1 VSISAGRLALG
12 DRLRQYR
19 MTAGLSGSELARR
32 LGWQNSKVS
41 RIELARQGVTDAD
54 ITAWCGPCQISDDEA
69 AALHDELRAIRMEE
83 ARLSGALRAGH
94 AAVQHE
100 VEDRE
105 AHATRIRVFDHAV
118 VPGLAQTPE
127 YARQLFIRLAE
138 LRDTPRDADA
148 AVAVRMRRQQVL
160 YDPNRQ
166 VEMLVTEAALRYP
179 PCTKEAMAGQIDRLL
194 GLASLSTVW
203 FGIIPLDTPLTVLPL
218 HGFWIFDDSL
228 ATVEI
233 LNTEMAT
240 TDPEDV
246 ALYQKV
252 FDELKAA
259 SVTQERARQVLLR
272 LAAR

>member
-1 VSISAGRLALG
+1 
-12 DRLRQYR
+12 

-54 ITAWCGPCQISDDEA
+54 IAAWCGPCQVSDDEES
-69 AALHDELRAIRMEE
+69 ALHDELRAIRMEE

-94 AAVQHE
+94 AAVQQE

-105 AHATRIRVFDHAV
+105 AQATHIRVFDHAV

-138 LRDTPRDADA
+138 LHDTPRDADA

-160 YDPNRQ
+160 YDPNRH
-166 VEMLVTEAALRYP
+166 VEMLITEAALRYP
-179 PCTKEAMAGQIDRLL
+179 PCTKEAMTGQIDRLL
-194 GLASLSTVW
+194 GLASQSTVW
-203 FGIIPLDTPLTVLPL
+203 FGIIPLDTPLVVLPL

-240 TDPEDV
+240 TAPGDV
-246 ALYQKV
+246 ALYQKA
-252 FDELKAA
+252 FDELRAA
-259 SVTQERARQVLLR
+259 AVTQERARQILLR
-272 LAAR
+272 LAAQVPPS